1 MAQNTIISLY
11 PLNSMQNQISKPA
24 GKLNN
29 CHLLFPKR
37 MIQIYCVVFMKTLL
51 NGIWSLYLWKQY
63 VHRKQTG

>member
-1 MAQNTIISLY
+1 
-11 PLNSMQNQISKPA
+11 MQNQISKPA